1 MTKKFVDFSVPEI
14 KRQMSGREIEFLG
27 QYLTPHQLSGKAQP
41 CPCCEGEDRYRT
53 IKDGDGA
60 FICRSFRNGGG
71 DFMDHV
77 AHTQRMSFFE
87 VCRAAVVFLGLE
99 NQTPE
104 EEAKTKA
111 RKAAYEAKRKQA
123 LADEAMRM
131 QTKEAMNKL
140 FCYKHDRDGINEEE
154 RQLARDL
161 MELLIQTYKK

>member
-1 MTKKFVDFSVPEI
+1 MSNKFVDFSIKEI
-14 KRQMSGREIEFLG
+14 KLQMSGRELQFLA

-41 CPCCEGEDRYRT
+41 CPACQGTDRYRT
-53 IKDGDGA
+53 LKNKDGA
-60 FICRSFRNGGG
+60 FVCRSSDRQGG
-71 DFMDHV
+71 DWLYHV
-77 AHTQRMSFFE
+77 AHTQRMSIFE
-87 VCRAAVVFLGLE
+87 VCREAVVFLGLE

>member
-1 MTKKFVDFSVPEI
+1 MPI
-14 KRQMSGREIEFLG
+14 LCRQ
-27 QYLTPHQLSGKAQP
+27 
-41 CPCCEGEDRYRT
+41 
-53 IKDGDGA
+53 
-60 FICRSFRNGGG
+60 GG
-71 DFMDHV
+71 DWLWIMLPILKEC
-77 AHTQRMSFFE
+77 RIFE
-87 VCRAAVVFLGLE
+87 VCREAVVFLGLE

-154 RQLARDL
+154 RQLARNL
-161 MELLIQTYKK
+161 MKLLTQTYKK